1 MIPEVFECPRCE
13 RQFVID
19 SVPDTGSE
27 EVHCPQCSRY
37 LGVRDIAFVLR
48 TELDEMIERLSFEKD
63 RLEKDEAVYSLTDC
77 DPEMRYYG
85 REVSRVIDVLRSAL
99 KDLRTLRD
107 GYKVNRPEGRRARM
121 TSASRRLA
129 ARETRSRRRLVSFP
143 SSSTT
148 SKSGAPDRDARQGE
162 AHRMDQ
168 LPRGNA
174 LGLGGRA
181 QRRLGRRGRP
191 VRQGLEPRGEGLEL
205 ASASPA

>member
-27 EVHCPQCSRY
+27 EVHCPQCSRF

-48 TELDEMIERLSFEKD
+48 SELDDMIERLSFEKD

-85 REVSRVIDVLRSAL
+85 REVPRVIQVLRGAL

-107 GYKVNRPEGRRARM
+107 GYRVKPE
-121 TSASRRLA
+121 
-129 ARETRSRRRLVSFP
+129 
-143 SSSTT
+143 
-148 SKSGAPDRDARQGE
+148 
-162 AHRMDQ
+162 
-168 LPRGNA
+168 
-174 LGLGGRA
+174 
-181 QRRLGRRGRP
+181 
-191 VRQGLEPRGEGLEL
+191 
-205 ASASPA
+205 

>member
-48 TELDEMIERLSFEKD
+48 TELDEMIERLSYEKD

-85 REVSRVIDVLRSAL
+85 REVSHVIQVLRRAL
-99 KDLRTLRD
+99 KDLRDLKNGYRLRA
-107 GYKVNRPEGRRARM
+107 GGAGEEG
-121 TSASRRLA
+121 
-129 ARETRSRRRLVSFP
+129 
-143 SSSTT
+143 
-148 SKSGAPDRDARQGE
+148 SGF
-162 AHRMDQ
+162 
-168 LPRGNA
+168 
-174 LGLGGRA
+174 
-181 QRRLGRRGRP
+181 
-191 VRQGLEPRGEGLEL
+191 
-205 ASASPA
+205 